1 MDRIYVAID
10 LKSFYASVECVHRDL
25 DPLDTN
31 LVVADPSRTEKTI
44 CLAVTPSL
52 KAYGVSG
59 RARLFEVVEK
69 VKEINSI
76 RRSKLCGRGFSG
88 SSCSDKELKADP
100 TLELSY
106 ITAPPQMA
114 KYMEVSAKIYGI
126 YLRYVAPEDIFA
138 YSIDEVFID
147 ATGYLTTYGL
157 TPCEFA
163 AMLIRDVMSVT
174 GITATAGVGT
184 NMYLCKV
191 AMDIVAKHIPAD
203 NDGVRIAYLDE
214 KLYREKLWEHT
225 PITDFWRVGGGIAKR
240 LEKLGIKTMG
250 DIARHSLDRWKIGN
264 IYRELGKNAELLIDH
279 AWGIEPTTM
288 ADVKAYRPETK
299 SLSSGQVLQKPTEY
313 KDVHIIIREMADALS
328 LDLAEKGLVTDQL
341 VLMLGYDKESLS
353 GRKYKGEVVSDHYGR
368 VIPKHSRGTVNLKRY
383 TASSKEITAAAAELF
398 EGIAEEKLLFRRLNI
413 TACNLIYEDE
423 ISEDEMCEQLD
434 IFTIA
439 STQQESEE
447 REKAY
452 HKEKAIQQAMLKIKH
467 RYGKNAVLRGMNYL
481 DGGTARERNGTIGGH
496 KA

>member
-10 LKSFYASVECVHRDL
+10 LKSFYASVECIHRNL

-52 KAYGVSG
+52 KAYGISG

-76 RRSKLCGRGFSG
+76 RRSRIKDGAFSG
-88 SSCSDKELKADP
+88 SSSSDKELKAIP
-100 TLELSY
+100 ELELEY

-114 KYMEVSAKIYGI
+114 KYMEISSKIYGI
-126 YLRYVAPEDIFA
+126 YLRYVSPDDIFA

-147 ATGYLTTYGL
+147 ATGYLTTYGVS
-157 TPCEFA
+157 PCEFA
-163 AMLIRDVMSVT
+163 SMLVRDVLSET
-174 GITATAGVGT
+174 GITATAGIGT

-191 AMDIVAKHIPAD
+191 AMDIVAKHMPAD
-203 NDGVRIAYLDE
+203 KYGARIAFLDE
-214 KLYREKLWEHT
+214 REYREKLWEHI

-288 ADVKAYRPETK
+288 ADVKSYRPETN

-313 KDVHIIIREMADALS
+313 KDTHLIIREMADALS
-328 LDLAEKGLVTDQL
+328 LDLAEKGMVTDQL

-368 VIPKHSRGTVNLKRY
+368 LIPKHSRGTVNLRRH
-383 TASSKEITAAAAELF
+383 TASSKEIIDAVTELF
-398 EGIAEEKLLFRRLNI
+398 ENIADPKLLFRRLNI
-413 TACNLIYEDE
+413 TACNVMYEDE
-423 ISEDEMCEQLD
+423 IAEYERCEQLD

-447 REKAY
+447 RERAY
-452 HKEKAIQQAMLKIKH
+452 HKEKAIQQATLKIKH

-481 DGGTARERNGTIGGH
+481 EGGTARERNESIGGH